1 MSTIS
6 TTTELWSMGATEL
19 AGTIRTK
26 RASAREVIEAHLR
39 RIERVNP
46 AINAVV
52 IVLGEE
58 ALEAADAADRAI
70 AHGRE
75 LQPFHGVPFTV
86 KANLDVTGTPT
97 TMGLKALAGAYPE
110 RDAPGV
116 ERMRQAGAIP
126 IGRTNC
132 PTITVRWHTDSELW
146 GATVNPWDR
155 SRTPGPPVAVRCGL
169 ADVSSSWG

>member
-1 MSTIS
+1 MSTNS
-6 TTTELWSMGATEL
+6 TITELWSIGATEL
-19 AGTIRTK
+19 AGRIRTK
-26 RASAREVIEAHLR
+26 QASSREAVEAHHR
-39 RIERVNP
+39 RIESVNP

-58 ALEAADAADRAI
+58 ALEAADAADRAM
-70 AHGRE
+70 ADGRE
-75 LQPFHGVPFTV
+75 LPPFHGVPFTV
-86 KANLDVTGTPT
+86 KANIDVTGTPT

-146 GATVNPWDR
+146 GATVNPWPISAR
-155 SRTPGPPVAVRCGL
+155 EGTG
-169 ADVSSSWG
+169 